1 MKAAIIDDEL
11 NNVSNLVALLQ
22 QYCPSVDVI
31 GTALNADEGKK
42 IIQSNN
48 IDILFLDIQMPNKN
62 GFDLLGEL
70 SSYSFQV
77 IFVTAF
83 DSYAI
88 RAIKFSALD
97 YLLKPIN
104 VTELAAAVRK
114 AECLY
119 KKDFS
124 DSQIRN
130 LLTHI
135 GELNKE
141 KENIALPLVNEIR
154 FIRINEIVFC
164 QSENNYTIFNLSDG
178 EKIVVSK
185 GLYEYEEL
193 LPENIFVRCHQSY
206 IVNRKFIKSLNREG
220 VICYL
225 QTTNEKKIPVS
236 RSKRE
241 FVKRKLMSN

>member
-11 NNVSNLVALLQ
+11 NNVNNLISLLK
-22 QYCPSVDVI
+22 QYCPFVNVV
-31 GTALNADEGKK
+31 GTALNSDEGKK
-42 IIQSNN
+42 IIQNN
-48 IDILFLDIQMPNKN
+48 DIDILFLDIQMPNKS
-62 GFDLLGEL
+62 GFDLLSEL

-104 VTELAAAVRK
+104 VNDLIASVKK
-114 AECLY
+114 AERKN
-119 KKDFS
+119 KKEFS

-135 GELNKE
+135 GELSSE
-141 KENIALPLVNEIR
+141 RENIALPLLNEIR
-154 FIRINEIVFC
+154 FIHIHEIVFC
-164 QSENNYTIFNLSDG
+164 QSENNYTIFNLANG

-193 LPENIFVRCHQSY
+193 LPDNMFIRCHQSY
-206 IVNRKFIKSLNREG
+206 IVNKHFVKSLNKEG
-220 VICYL
+220 AICYI
-225 QTTNEKKIPVS
+225 QTTSEKNIPVS
-236 RSKRE
+236 RARKD
-241 FVKRKLMSN
+241 FVKQKLMSK

>member
-1 MKAAIIDDEL
+1 MKALIIDDEL
-11 NNVSNLVALLQ
+11 NNVNNLVALLQ

-42 IIQSNN
+42 IIQNN
-48 IDILFLDIQMPNKN
+48 SIDILFLDIQMPNKN

-70 SSYSFQV
+70 YSYSFQV

-104 VTELAAAVRK
+104 VNELIASVKK
-114 AECLY
+114 AEGRY
-119 KKDFS
+119 KKEFS
-124 DSQIRN
+124 DTQIRN

-135 GELNKE
+135 SELNKE
-141 KENIALPLVNEIR
+141 KENIALPLANEIR
-154 FIRINEIVFC
+154 FIRIHEIVFC
-164 QSENNYTIFNLSDG
+164 QSENNYTIFNLSNG

-206 IVNRKFIKSLNREG
+206 IVNKEFIKSLNKEG
-220 VICYL
+220 AICYL
-225 QTTNEKKIPVS
+225 QTTNEKNIPVS